1 MDARTTLL
9 ALGAAVLVVGAVG
22 VVAAPDA
29 IDDPRSGD
37 TGEPPGH
44 IDLADVVIDPAEVS
58 GETATLDL
66 VVDLRHRG
74 STVENV
80 TLRHRALDADSGLLV
95 DETTVDVGDVGDID
109 RDGEV
114 TANGSLDVER
124 AGGYHLETVVFVD
137 GERTT
142 ERTTRIAGVEAL
154 VPSYADSSV
163 EFADGNVWPTVAVSV
178 VDAGEESATLSVS
191 TSVTN
196 RGDDPSGDL
205 DLRVMLRQAD
215 SNVVAAEASET
226 VETVRPGRTDT
237 VTTTLDVPDGYN
249 YYVDA
254 ALFDDDVL
262 IDETQA
268 VANLDPQET
277 IDANETVEDVE
288 FAVEDFTR
296 TEATDDALDDAPA
309 DEDVEDAP
317 DVGEDAPGFG
327 VVVAVAALLAAALFA
342 RRDR

>member
-9 ALGAAVLVVGAVG
+9 ALGAAVLVVGVIG

-29 IDDPRSGD
+29 IDDPRDGDNSG
-37 TGEPPGH
+37 PPGH
-44 IDLADVVIDPAEVS
+44 VALADVVIDPAEIS

-66 VVDLRHRG
+66 VVDLRHCG

-95 DETTVDVGDVGDID
+95 DETVVDVGDVGDID
-109 RDGEV
+109 RDGETTV
-114 TANGSLDVER
+114 NGSLDVER
-124 AGGYHLETVVFVD
+124 TGGYHLETVVFVD

-163 EFADGNVWPTVAVSV
+163 EFADGTVWPTVAVSV
-178 VDAGEESATLSVS
+178 ADAGEETATLSVS

-205 DLRVMLRQAD
+205 DLRIMLRQAD

-226 VETVRPGRTDT
+226 VGTVRPGRTDT

-296 TEATDDALDDAPA
+296 TEAADDALDDAPV

-317 DVGEDAPGFG
+317 DVADETPGFG
-327 VVVAVAALLAAALFA
+327 VAVALAALFSASLIA
-342 RRDR
+342 RRHR